1 MRRANHHATCPLST
15 GARYAR
21 VVPYGFRLFPFAA
34 SVPPSIPAEKGFN
47 FKKADLNIGK
57 GPEF

>member
-1 MRRANHHATCPLST
+1 MPAQHGRAVCARRPVRFSL
-15 GARYAR
+15 
-21 VVPYGFRLFPFAA
+21 VPFRRKRTT
-34 SVPPSIPAEKGFN
+34 IPAEKGFN